1 MHLLRLNNVL
11 VVNVRIADV
20 MLRVQSLLDSTS
32 RHQLTQHS
40 LVDNSTNLVDISEY
54 TMDKTALPKTIDDC
68 RIGNVLVVDSRLV
81 VIVDTVDA
89 VLSHESLDAF
99 RERLQ
104 RVQPILWRVLSNAG
118 TTAERETMPAF
129 EPVGP
134 VPASKELMVIQS

>member
-1 MHLLRLNNVL
+1 
-11 VVNVRIADV
+11 
-20 MLRVQSLLDSTS
+20 
-32 RHQLTQHS
+32 
-40 LVDNSTNLVDISEY
+40 
-54 TMDKTALPKTIDDC
+54 
-68 RIGNVLVVDSRLV
+68 VVDSRLV
-81 VIVDTVDA
+81 GIVDTVDA

-118 TTAERETMPAF
+118 TKAERETMPAF